1 MNGMMK
7 VELVLKENIKPSCPT
22 PSHLKSFKLSLLD
35 QLAPSFY
42 VPLLFYYCG
51 DNSKR
56 ESGEIDERC
65 RVIKKSLS
73 ETLTKFYPLAGKVIE
88 NSFVDCNDDGV
99 DYFET
104 KVSHCQLSQLI
115 QYPDVHDRV
124 RELLPCDPYPPE
136 ISSTNRPL
144 SIQVNV
150 FDNCGGIV
158 IGLCI
163 SHKLTDGSSIM
174 AFINDWATV
183 ARGISS
189 NENFQ
194 QIKGPTF
201 ELQSLFIRKD
211 SLGSTPPPLLVTD
224 EVVVAKSFVF
234 GASKIAELKAKSIIL
249 EESGDAI
256 HQCQP
261 TRVEAL
267 SALIWRCFIDID
279 QTKNKGSAA
288 VRVYEAAHAVNMRT
302 RMVPP
307 LPTNSFGNM
316 YTMSR
321 AICVFTNNEWIDTE
335 DHDLVGKIKD
345 SFKKIDSDYVRD
357 LLSSDTG
364 LSAVETDGENSLSG
378 ETVKLN
384 FSSWCRF
391 PIYEADFGWGKPTWV
406 GACTAPLKNL
416 VWLKDT
422 SSGDGIE
429 ATVIFGKNEMAE
441 FERHEELLA
450 YIS

>member
-1 MNGMMK
+1 MNGIMK

-22 PSHLKSFKLSLLD
+22 PSHLKSFKLSFLD

-42 VPLLFYYCG
+42 VPLLLYYC
-51 DNSKR
+51 DDKSR
-56 ESGEIDERC
+56 SESREIDDRC
-65 RVIKKSLS
+65 RVIKKSLA
-73 ETLTKFYPLAGKVIE
+73 ETLTKFYQLAGKVID
-88 NSFVDCNDDGV
+88 NRYVDCNDDGV

-104 KVSHCQLSQLI
+104 KVSNCQLSQLI
-115 QYPDVHDRV
+115 QYPDVYSRV
-124 RELLPCDPYPPE
+124 RELLPCNPYPPD

-144 SIQVNV
+144 SVQVNV

-163 SHKLTDGSSIM
+163 SHKLADGSSIM
-174 AFINDWATV
+174 AFINDWAAV
-183 ARGISS
+183 ARGIST
-189 NENFQ
+189 NDHCQ

-201 ELQSLFIRKD
+201 ELQSLFAGND
-211 SLGSTPPPLLVTD
+211 LPGSTPPSSLVRD
-224 EVVVAKSFVF
+224 EVLVAKNFVF
-234 GASKIAELKAKSIIL
+234 GASKIAELKAKSIIR

-256 HQCQP
+256 KQCQP

-279 QTKNKGSAA
+279 QAKNKGSAS
-288 VRVYEAAHAVNMRT
+288 VTVYEAAHAVNMRT

-321 AICVFTNNEWIDTE
+321 AKCIVRNNECIDTQ

-345 SFKKIDSDYVRD
+345 SFKKIHSSYVRE
-357 LLSSDTG
+357 LQSSDTG
-364 LSAVETDGENSLSG
+364 LSTMETDGENSFSG
-378 ETVKLN
+378 QTVKLN

-422 SSGDGIE
+422 NSGDGIE
-429 ATVIFGKNEMAE
+429 ATVVFGKNEMAE

>member
-1 MNGMMK
+1 MMK
-7 VELVLKENIKPSCPT
+7 VELILKENIKPSCPT

-42 VPLLFYYCG
+42 VPLLRN

-56 ESGEIDERC
+56 ESGEIHDRC
-65 RVIKKSLS
+65 RVVKNSLA
-73 ETLTKFYPLAGKVIE
+73 ETLS
-88 NSFVDCNDDGV
+88 NSIHCNDDGV

-104 KVSHCQLSQLI
+104 KVSNCQLSQLI
-115 QYPDVHDRV
+115 RHPNVYDRV
-124 RELLPCDPYPPE
+124 RELLPCNPYPPE
-136 ISSTNRPL
+136 VSSANRPL
-144 SIQVNV
+144 SVQVNV
-150 FDNCGGIV
+150 SDNCGGIV

-163 SHKLTDGSSIM
+163 SHKLADGSSIM

-189 NENFQ
+189 NDHCQ

-201 ELQSLFIRKD
+201 ELQSLFAGKD
-211 SLGSTPPPLLVTD
+211 LLGSTPPPVTD
-224 EVVVAKSFVF
+224 EVLVAKSFVF
-234 GASKIAELKAKSIIL
+234 GASKLAELKAKSVIL
-249 EESGDAI
+249 EESSDAI
-256 HQCQP
+256 EQCQP

-279 QTKNKGSAA
+279 QAKNKGSASA
-288 VRVYEAAHAVNMRT
+288 AARVYEAAHAVNMRT

-321 AICVFTNNEWIDTE
+321 AICAVMKNDDTQ

-345 SFKKIDSDYVRD
+345 SFKNIGSDYVRE
-357 LLSSDTG
+357 LQSSDTL
-364 LSAVETDGENSLSG
+364 LSAMDTDGENSLSG
-378 ETVKLN
+378 QTVKLN

-406 GACTAPLKNL
+406 DACTAPLKNL

-429 ATVIFGKNEMAE
+429 ATAIFGKNEMAE